1 MPYCAKSGA
10 CFCSRLLSSAV
21 ISNTSGA
28 SKTVVLTD
36 EEQPVLVH
44 RLAVGEVTS
53 IEEQSSDSR
62 VSRIMRSEAAC

>member
-10 CFCSRLLSSAV
+10 CFCSRLLSSTV
-21 ISNTSGA
+21 ISNTSGV

-36 EEQPVLVH
+36 EEQPVFVH
-44 RLAVGEVTS
+44 RLAVGKAATM
-53 IEEQSSDSR
+53 EEQSSESS